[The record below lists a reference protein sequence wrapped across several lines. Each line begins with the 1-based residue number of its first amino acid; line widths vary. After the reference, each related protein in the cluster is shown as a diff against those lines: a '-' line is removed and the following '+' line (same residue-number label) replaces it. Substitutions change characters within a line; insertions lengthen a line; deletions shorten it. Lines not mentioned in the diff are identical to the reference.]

1 MYDKIH
7 YKFKKKKRKHWVTNI
22 QGLRKQDGMTEEERE
37 KDQSWQSGRD
47 KGRAEFGIYY
57 QRRSGAGESS
67 KNVNLGHMKQ
77 KCSLT
82 EYILHRPEERPT
94 QAA

>member
-1 MYDKIH
+1 M
-7 YKFKKKKRKHWVTNI
+7 
-22 QGLRKQDGMTEEERE
+22 QGLKKQDGMTEEERE
-37 KDQSWQSGRD
+37 KVHSWQSGRD

-77 KCSLT
+77 KCSFT
-82 EYILHRPEERPT
+82 KDILHRPEERPM